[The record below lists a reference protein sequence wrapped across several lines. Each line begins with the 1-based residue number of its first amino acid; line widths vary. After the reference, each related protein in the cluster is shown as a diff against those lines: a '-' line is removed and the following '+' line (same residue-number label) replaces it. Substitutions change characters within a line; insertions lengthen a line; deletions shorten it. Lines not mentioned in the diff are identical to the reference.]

1 MNHIGDNIRRMRE
14 AAKLSQQELA
24 DKSGISK
31 AQISRLENGTQKNP
45 QIQTVI
51 ALATELGTTVEE
63 LIFGEESTATTYLN
77 QAINNLPEEDQ
88 KAIKKLIKVWVIMTQ
103 SEKWEE

>member
-24 DKSGISK
+24 EKSGISK

-63 LIFGEESTATTYLN
+63 IIFGEESTATTYLN

-88 KAIKKLIKVWVIMTQ
+88 KAIKKLIKVWIIMTQ

>member
-45 QIQTVI
+45 QIHTVI

>member
-31 AQISRLENGTQKNP
+31 AQISRLENG
-45 QIQTVI
+45 
-51 ALATELGTTVEE
+51 
-63 LIFGEESTATTYLN
+63 S
-77 QAINNLPEEDQ
+77 
-88 KAIKKLIKVWVIMTQ
+88 KK
-103 SEKWEE
+103 